1 MGAQLLLIQF
11 SAPAKEVVPLASRV
25 VLHTS
30 VNLIK
35 TLPHSQAQRCV
46 SVATLNL
53 IKSLITIKIREC
65 FVLFCFYCVF
75 LIIVRNIEKI
85 HTFRSLLCLCQVTL
99 VSIKTKR
106 KVPGVNG

>member
-11 SAPAKEVVPLASRV
+11 SAPAKEVVPLSSRIV
-25 VLHTS
+25 RTS

-35 TLPHSQAQRCV
+35 KLPHRQAQRCV
-46 SVATLNL
+46 SMATRNL
-53 IKSLITIKIREC
+53 IELRITIKIHEC
-65 FVLFCFYCVF
+65 FVLFCFNCVF

-85 HTFRSLLCLCQVTL
+85 HTFRNLLFLCQVTL
-99 VSIKTKR
+99 VSIKTER